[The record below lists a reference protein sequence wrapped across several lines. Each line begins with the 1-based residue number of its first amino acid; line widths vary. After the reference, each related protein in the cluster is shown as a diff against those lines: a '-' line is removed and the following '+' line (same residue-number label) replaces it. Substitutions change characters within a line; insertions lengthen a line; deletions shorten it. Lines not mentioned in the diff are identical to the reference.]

1 MLDLNAAHVASAVG
15 AILHGNG
22 STPLRRVVIDS
33 RAVQPGDLFV
43 ALRGARTDG
52 HLHLRQAQEK
62 GAAAALVLPDGP
74 ERPAGLDYL
83 VVPDTLEALGALAR
97 FHFGRLQ
104 ARVIG
109 ITGSVGKTTAKD
121 FLYQLLGGAQHKVFA
136 APASYNSEI
145 GLPLAILA
153 APLDTRILVLEYG
166 VNAPGEMDVLVGIA
180 RPHQGWITAIAAA
193 HLEGLGDLNA
203 VATEKSKLG
212 AVVREQSRVWMDR
225 CCWDKVQ
232 EHAKDW
238 QANVVVLDPMVDSG
252 FKIVDATPGAMRC
265 EHQRWGHVLLP
276 LSARHQVATALVAAR
291 IAMEHGVSVEDVQD
305 RMKNLRAPNGRLTVT
320 KMEQVTVIDDAYN
333 ANPASMHAALEL
345 LGGWPTSGRR
355 IAVLG
360 SMKELGPAAEV
371 LHRQVGCQVV
381 ENGIDLLIGVG
392 SGGAWIAASAR
403 NQLETRVVDDSGAAA
418 VILAGY
424 LQPNDVL
431 LLKASRSEGL
441 EKVIS
446 GIQELRPD
454 RNADRSNNEGLE
466 A

>member
-1 MLDLNAAHVASAVG
+1 MNTAHVASAVG
-15 AILHGNG
+15 AILHGSG

-83 VVPDTLEALGALAR
+83 VVPDTLAALGALAR

-121 FLYQLLGGAQHKVFA
+121 FLAHLLGGPQHKVFA

-153 APLDTRILVLEYG
+153 APLDTRLLVLEYG
-166 VNAPGEMDVLVGIA
+166 VNAPGEMDVLIDIA
-180 RPHQGWITAIAAA
+180 RPHQAWITAIAAA
-193 HLEGLGDLNA
+193 HLEGLGDLQA

-212 AVVREQSRVWMDR
+212 AAVREQSRVWMDR
-225 CCWDKVQ
+225 GCWEKVE
-232 EHAKDW
+232 EHAASW
-238 QANVVVLDPMVDSG
+238 QADVVVLDPMVDAD
-252 FKIVDATPGAMRC
+252 FKIIDATPGAMRC
-265 EHQRWGHVLLP
+265 EHQRWGSLLLP

-291 IAMEHGVSVEDVQD
+291 IAMEHGASVAEVRE
-305 RMKNLRAPNGRLTVT
+305 RMSSLQPPSGRLTISEL
-320 KMEQVTVIDDAYN
+320 EQVTVIDDAYN

-345 LGGWPTSGRR
+345 LGSWPTSGRR

-360 SMKELGPAAEV
+360 TMKELGPAAEV

-381 ENGIDLLIGVG
+381 ENGIDLLISVG
-392 SGGAWIAASAR
+392 SGGPWIAASAHHH
-403 NQLETRVVDDSGAAA
+403 LETRVVDDSGAAA
-418 VILAGY
+418 AILAGY
-424 LQPNDVL
+424 LKPEDVL
-431 LLKASRSEGL
+431 LLKASRSESL
-441 EKVIS
+441 ERVIL
-446 GIQELRPD
+446 GIQSS
-454 RNADRSNNEGLE
+454 RSQQGAERSSNEGME